1 MFKHMPL
8 VEKAVVFLLIVLI
21 AFFGSRVFFEF
32 RSLNAVMVPGD
43 GGVYTEGLM
52 GQLTTM
58 NPLLARSSVDR
69 DVTRL
74 LFSGLTKYNA
84 STGKIE
90 PDLAEYTVS
99 GDRKVYT
106 FTLKKDLFWHDGEP
120 LTVDDVMYT
129 YKVVLQNQS
138 FPNKFLQDAFKD
150 IDIQRI
156 SDHEVSF
163 KLSKPYSFFLS
174 NVTLGILPKHILNLV
189 PIESLSSHDFN
200 LHPIGSGPFM
210 FSSYDPGMRESRIV
224 LKRFDKYYGGA
235 AHIDSVV
242 FRVFPAEH
250 DLSVS
255 INSLTGVKSL
265 PSGTDMNKY
274 DRFEKIEYTLPQ
286 YVAVFL
292 NTQSPLLSLS
302 KTRFAFLL
310 ATDKDDLIRRLG
322 GGKAVVDTPIL
333 EAKEGLD
340 IEYNELRAK
349 GAFFDTAWKL
359 RTVEVTSSSTEVANS
374 DLAPSAGAGSALEN
388 QSNVSDATVS
398 VRVVADSDVRMKIVV
413 DGKERSDETLGAGA
427 TLNLSFTTTLIF
439 KYLENAGGIKLYIN
453 DREAKPLGLSGET
466 VENLTIN
473 SNELDVLYKDNSVPD
488 AVSSQVTQT
497 EKSPAEMRQE
507 LALPDEDKKVYKLN
521 VDPTLIRSDESGKAL
536 QLKLITSTSPSEYLD
551 AALVLQ
557 EQWLKAGVDLIV
569 EAYEPEVLQQKI
581 RERAYDV
588 LLFGQNLGYNL
599 DAFPFWH
606 SSQAESGLNLS
617 QYKSLETDS
626 LLTDIRTLPDGPQKL
641 KQLDKLKSQVAAE
654 TPAIF
659 LYTPVYTYMV
669 DKKVRGVDISHL
681 ALESDR
687 FNSLQNWFMGE
698 KPVLRPGVTWKDF
711 YDYVIAQLGIVR

>member
-1 MFKHMPL
+1 
-8 VEKAVVFLLIVLI
+8 
-21 AFFGSRVFFEF
+21 
-32 RSLNAVMVPGD
+32 
-43 GGVYTEGLM
+43 
-52 GQLTTM
+52 
-58 NPLLARSSVDR
+58 
-69 DVTRL
+69 
-74 LFSGLTKYNA
+74 
-84 STGKIE
+84 
-90 PDLAEYTVS
+90 
-99 GDRKVYT
+99 
-106 FTLKKDLFWHDGEP
+106 
-120 LTVDDVMYT
+120 
-129 YKVVLQNQS
+129 
-138 FPNKFLQDAFKD
+138 
-150 IDIQRI
+150 
-156 SDHEVSF
+156 
-163 KLSKPYSFFLS
+163 
-174 NVTLGILPKHILNLV
+174 
-189 PIESLSSHDFN
+189 
-200 LHPIGSGPFM
+200 
-210 FSSYDPGMRESRIV
+210 
-224 LKRFDKYYGGA
+224 
-235 AHIDSVV
+235 
-242 FRVFPAEH
+242 
-250 DLSVS
+250 
-255 INSLTGVKSL
+255 
-265 PSGTDMNKY
+265 
-274 DRFEKIEYTLPQ
+274 
-286 YVAVFL
+286 
-292 NTQSPLLSLS
+292 
-302 KTRFAFLL
+302 
-310 ATDKDDLIRRLG
+310 
-322 GGKAVVDTPIL
+322 
-333 EAKEGLD
+333 
-340 IEYNELRAK
+340 
-349 GAFFDTAWKL
+349 
-359 RTVEVTSSSTEVANS
+359 
-374 DLAPSAGAGSALEN
+374 
-388 QSNVSDATVS
+388 
-398 VRVVADSDVRMKIVV
+398 
-413 DGKERSDETLGAGA
+413 
-427 TLNLSFTTTLIF
+427 
-439 KYLENAGGIKLYIN
+439 
-453 DREAKPLGLSGET
+453 
-466 VENLTIN
+466 
-473 SNELDVLYKDNSVPD
+473 
-488 AVSSQVTQT
+488 VSSQVTQT